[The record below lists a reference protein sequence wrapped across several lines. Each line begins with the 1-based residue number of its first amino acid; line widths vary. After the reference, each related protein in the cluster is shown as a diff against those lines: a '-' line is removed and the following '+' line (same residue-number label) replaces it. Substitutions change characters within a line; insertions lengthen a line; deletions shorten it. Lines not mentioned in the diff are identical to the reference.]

1 MLLKIL
7 WLLIII
13 RFSNVVVVVAFGF
26 GVSMFAQP
34 LKQFSIEVDAG
45 IKENIAL
52 VMPLRIG
59 YSVSWVLKNK
69 RRPCFFNKVSSFDVH
84 VYNS

>member
-1 MLLKIL
+1 M
-7 WLLIII
+7 
-13 RFSNVVVVVAFGF
+13 VVVVAFGF

-52 VMPLRIG
+52 AMPLKIG

-69 RRPCFFNKVSSFDVH
+69 RGPCFKL
-84 VYNS
+84 

>member
-13 RFSNVVVVVAFGF
+13 RFSNVVVAVAFCF
-26 GVSMFAQP
+26 GVTMFPQP

-52 VMPLRIG
+52 AMPLF
-59 YSVSWVLKNK
+59 YENVS
-69 RRPCFFNKVSSFDVH
+69 
-84 VYNS
+84 